1 MMIKWYV
8 VNGGSCASASAHR
21 QSSCSSTLWSPGIP
35 SLILSY
41 HSAATRF
48 WTHRAHR
55 SRVLSPEPNSPLVS
69 TQQSLQASM
78 DSLPLLVV
86 ADRDRLSNLLTS
98 QLLVPCMF
106 IIRETKRKQ
115 TEVLHTMYSYLYGW
129 CCCGGVDELTYLSLR
144 IASLGL
150 QAVAELLWN
159 GVVWS
164 SSAWSAAF
172 LQHHDDQMVCS

>member
-1 MMIKWYV
+1 
-8 VNGGSCASASAHR
+8 
-21 QSSCSSTLWSPGIP
+21 
-35 SLILSY
+35 
-41 HSAATRF
+41 
-48 WTHRAHR
+48 
-55 SRVLSPEPNSPLVS
+55 
-69 TQQSLQASM
+69 M
-78 DSLPLLVV
+78 DSLPLFVV

-144 IASLGL
+144 VASPGL
-150 QAVAELLWN
+150 QVVAELLWN

-172 LQHHDDQMVCS
+172 LQHHDDLMYVVDGGSCVSASAHRQSSCSSTLWSPGITSLILSYHSAATRFWTHRAHRSRVLSPEPNSPLVSTQQSL